1 MSYVWAETYVGGE
14 VMLNSVGGYTHYQ
27 FFRFM
32 LKHPEISLNI
42 ICDFTRPSMVFTMFR
57 YPKHKTVVIDF
68 SELEKYPLNVDSFV
82 FEQLENAYKEM
93 VESENK
99 EEK

>member
-1 MSYVWAETYVGGE
+1 
-14 VMLNSVGGYTHYQ
+14 MLNKVGEYTPYQ
-27 FFRFM
+27 FFVFM

-57 YPKHKTVVIDF
+57 YPKHKTVEIKFD
-68 SELEKYPLNVDSFV
+68 ELNKYPPLNVDAFV

-99 EEK
+99 EGK

>member
-1 MSYVWAETYVGGE
+1 
-14 VMLNSVGGYTHYQ
+14 MLNKVGEYTPYQ
-27 FFRFM
+27 FFVFM

-42 ICDFTRPSMVFTMFR
+42 MCDFKRSSMVFTMFR

-68 SELEKYPLNVDSFV
+68 YELKKYPPLNVDAFV

-93 VESENK
+93 VES
-99 EEK
+99 